1 MKPSWLA
8 PITLA
13 CVALSASADTPP
25 ADAPPPPPAPAP
37 APAAPP
43 AEDLAQQLAVYGV
56 LAPTAPQIDQCT
68 ARYSTEFPDR
78 KGELTISVQVMDGG
92 RVQDVSVKTELKASD
107 RLTDCVATIARV
119 WRFSRGPFSLSLPV
133 PVAPGAKLKLKKP
146 GEKDPPAPA
155 ASGAP
160 AAAKD
165 EGFIRFTPS
174 WTQSD

>member
-1 MKPSWLA
+1 MKLSWLA
-8 PITLA
+8 PTLFA
-13 CVALSASADTPP
+13 CVALSAAAETPP
-25 ADAPPPPPAPAP
+25 AETPPAPPPPPA
-37 APAAPP
+37 AAPP
-43 AEDLAQQLAVYGV
+43 ADDLAQQLAVYNV

-68 ARYSTEFPDR
+68 ARYATEFPDR

-107 RLTDCVATIARV
+107 RLTDCVATIARL

-133 PVAPGAKLKLKKP
+133 PVAPGTKLKLKKP
-146 GEKDPPAPA
+146 GEKDPPAPG